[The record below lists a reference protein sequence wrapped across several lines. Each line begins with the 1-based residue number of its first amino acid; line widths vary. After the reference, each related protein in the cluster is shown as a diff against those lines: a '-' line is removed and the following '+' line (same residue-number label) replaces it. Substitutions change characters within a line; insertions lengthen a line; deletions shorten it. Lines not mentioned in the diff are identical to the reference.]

1 MLTSRRAAEAKLA
14 EDDDS
19 VLDDDYA
26 DEISFATFHSS

>member
-19 VLDDDYA
+19 ALDDDYA
-26 DEISFATFHSS
+26 DLV